1 MERSMEEMH
10 AMMSE
15 MNKKMDMMME
25 HMGCKSMPKEDYMAM
40 SDDEKDNKDENDM
53 KKMTGM

>member
-1 MERSMEEMH
+1 MEEMH